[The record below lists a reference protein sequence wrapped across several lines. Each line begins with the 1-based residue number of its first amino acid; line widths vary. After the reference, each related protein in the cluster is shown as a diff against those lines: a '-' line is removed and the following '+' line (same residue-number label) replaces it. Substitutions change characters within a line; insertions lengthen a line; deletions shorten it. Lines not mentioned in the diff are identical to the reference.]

1 MLREVGI
8 VGCDFQ
14 TIGKIVDYMTTCY
27 LTIKIE

>member
-8 VGCDFQ
+8 VGCNFQ
-14 TIGKIVDYMTTCY
+14 TIEEIVHYMTTCY